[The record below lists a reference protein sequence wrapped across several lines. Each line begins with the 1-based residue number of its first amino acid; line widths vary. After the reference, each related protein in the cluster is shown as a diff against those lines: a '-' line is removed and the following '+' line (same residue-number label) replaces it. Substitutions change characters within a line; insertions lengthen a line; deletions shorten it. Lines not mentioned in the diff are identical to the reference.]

1 MSAAA
6 PMLRLDEATVRYGG
20 ATTPA
25 LDGVSVSVVPGELVA
40 VTGPN
45 GSGKTTLLRG
55 LLGLV
60 PLASGSASVDGRS
73 VADWSRPALARVV
86 GVVTQREETVF
97 PLRVEETV
105 LLGRYARLGP
115 LSPIGRD
122 DRAAVASALA
132 RCDATHLASRRV
144 DELSGGEWQRV
155 RVARALAQEP
165 RALVLDEPTASLDV
179 RHAMELFELIAELA
193 SGGLAALL
201 VTHELNLAARFADR
215 MLLLDE
221 GRPAALGRPTEVLE
235 RERLSAVFRWPLAV
249 SPNGDG
255 EPQVTPLRS
264 GAASAAVLQPPSIS
278 TPESGPRP

>member
-1 MSAAA
+1 MSGPGA
-6 PMLRLDEATVRYGG
+6 MLQLDRATVRYAG
-20 ATTPA
+20 AARPA
-25 LDGVSVSVVPGELVA
+25 LHEVSVAVAPGELVA

-55 LLGLV
+55 LLGLA
-60 PLASGSASVDGRS
+60 PLASGRAAVEGRD
-73 VADWSRPALARVV
+73 VGAWSRPELARVV

-115 LSPIGRD
+115 LSAVGD
-122 DRAAVASALA
+122 ADRAAVAAALA
-132 RCDATHLASRRV
+132 RCDATHLATRRV

-179 RHAMELFELIAELA
+179 RHAMELFELVAELA
-193 SGGLAALL
+193 AGGLAALL
-201 VTHELNLAARFADR
+201 VTHELNLAARFAGR

-221 GRPAALGRPTEVLE
+221 GRAAALGTPLEVLE
-235 RERLSAVFRWPLAV
+235 RARLSAVFRWPV
-249 SPNGDG
+249 SVSLTEDG
-255 EPQVTPLRS
+255 APQVMPLRTTVTPLSQDLR
-264 GAASAAVLQPPSIS
+264 
-278 TPESGPRP
+278 

>member
-1 MSAAA
+1 VSTRA
-6 PMLRLDEATVRYGG
+6 PMLELDEATVRYRGS
-20 ATTPA
+20 TTPA

-60 PLASGSASVDGRS
+60 PLASGSATVDGTS
-73 VADWSRPALARVV
+73 VADWSRPELARVV

-122 DRAAVASALA
+122 DRAAVSSALA
-132 RCDATHLASRRV
+132 RCDATHLANRRV

-155 RVARALAQEP
+155 RMARALAQEP

-221 GRPAALGRPTEVLE
+221 GRPAALGTPADVLE
-235 RERLSAVFRWPLAV
+235 RDRLSAVFRWPVAV
-249 SPNGDG
+249 SRSGDG
-255 EPQVTPLRS
+255 APQVTPLRG
-264 GAASAAVLQPPSIS
+264 GAAGVLHQASIS
-278 TPESGPRP
+278 PLESGTGP

>member
-1 MSAAA
+1 MTASPAMLQLENASVTYRGAA
-6 PMLRLDEATVRYGG
+6 P
-20 ATTPA
+20 PA
-25 LDGVSVSVVPGELVA
+25 LAGVSVGVAPGELLA

-60 PLASGSASVDGRS
+60 PLAEGSASVDGRD
-73 VADWSRPALARVV
+73 VASWTRPELARVV

-115 LSPIGRD
+115 LSPVGTE
-122 DRAAVASALA
+122 DRRAVAAALA
-132 RCDATHLASRRV
+132 RCDAAHLAGRRV

-165 RALVLDEPTASLDV
+165 RALVLDEPSASLDV
-179 RHAMELFELIAELA
+179 RHAMELFELVAELA
-193 SGGLAALL
+193 AGGLAALL

-215 MLLLDE
+215 ILLLDA
-221 GRPAALGRPTEVLE
+221 GRAAALGSPLEVLT
-235 RERLSAVFRWPLAV
+235 RERLSDVFRWPLTISHLA
-249 SPNGDG
+249 DG
-255 EPQVTPLRS
+255 SPQVMPLRS
-264 GAASAAVLQPPSIS
+264 RPAAGGTIAPHVPPPPSS
-278 TPESGPRP
+278 RTRP

>member
-1 MSAAA
+1 
-6 PMLRLDEATVRYGG
+6 MLRLDEATVRYGG
-20 ATTPA
+20 SKVPA
-25 LDGVSVSVVPGELVA
+25 LDRVSVGIIPGELVA

-60 PLASGSASVDGRS
+60 PLSSGSASVDGKP
-73 VADWSRPALARVV
+73 VADWSRPELARVV

-115 LSPIGRD
+115 FSPIGRD
-122 DRAAVASALA
+122 DRAAVSSALA
-132 RCDATHLASRRV
+132 RCDAAHLADRRV

-221 GRPAALGRPTEVLE
+221 GRPAALGTPVDVLE
-235 RERLSAVFRWPLAV
+235 RERLSGVFRWPLAV
-249 SPNGDG
+249 SRTGDG

-264 GAASAAVLQPPSIS
+264 GAARAADVRQARSTS
-278 TPESGPRP
+278 TPDSGSNP

>member
-1 MSAAA
+1 MTVSR
-6 PMLRLDEATVRYGG
+6 PMLQLESATVTYGS
-20 ATTPA
+20 ATVPA
-25 LDGVSVSVVPGELVA
+25 LERVSVDVAPGELVA

-60 PLASGSASVDGRS
+60 PLAAGSASVDGRA
-73 VADWSRPALARVV
+73 VAAWTRSELARVV

-115 LSPIGRD
+115 LSPVGDD
-122 DRAAVASALA
+122 DRHAVAAALE
-132 RCDATHLASRRV
+132 RCDAAHLAGRRI

-193 SGGLAALL
+193 DTGLAALL
-201 VTHELNLAARFADR
+201 VTHELNFAARFADR
-215 MLLLDE
+215 VLLLDA
-221 GRPAALGRPTEVLE
+221 GRAAALGPPLEVLT
-235 RERLSAVFRWPLAV
+235 RELLSEVFRWPLEITHLA
-249 SPNGDG
+249 DG
-255 EPQVTPLRS
+255 SPQVTPLRI
-264 GAASAAVLQPPSIS
+264 GAVAAAWPYRATTTTHPP
-278 TPESGPRP
+278 TGT